1 MGGIQMSSS
10 NFIVKS
16 KIQNYSVDFIEDIA
30 NSLIQEIKKGDY
42 IIIDRKIKNLHF
54 ENLKFVLKKNKF
66 IEIDA
71 NELQKSYSKIN
82 PIIRTLIINGFK
94 KNNRLIAIGG
104 GITQDVTAF
113 ISSLLYR
120 GVEWIF
126 FPTSLLSQGDSCI
139 GSKTSINFEEF
150 KNQIGGFYPPVK
162 VFIYNDF
169 MRTLSDAEIKS
180 GMGEML
186 HYFIISGKKDFEFY
200 KKYYKQ
206 AFHDKS
212 ILPLIISKS
221 LKIKKTYIEKDEFD
235 QNIRQVFNYGHSFG
249 HAIESLTKYEIPHGV
264 AVSFGMDIANFMSV
278 KLGFLNSNIRDEIKE
293 VTDYICDG
301 YKINKLNV
309 NQFIDVLKKDK
320 KNVESKLGL
329 ILAKGYGNIFKN
341 LTEPTN
347 QFRDWL
353 EYYIKNESNTSYS
366 REEMIQNDI
375 HSNVEQLEPLTF
387 IKPDEET
394 IEMEFEICKNA
405 VKNAVKIANKY
416 YENTS
421 TFNDEL
427 KDIKTI
433 ADLKINES
441 ILKDLSATN
450 IPIVSEEI
458 DNSEISV
465 SQKFW
470 IVDPL
475 DGTYNF
481 TRKFPT
487 VGISIAL
494 FNNNIPLLGYVE
506 DLFNNNTY
514 YTRFQGGSYKNNNKI
529 SVSEVSTIDKAILAT
544 GFPSGTSYKSN
555 QLLKVVNSI
564 QEFKKIRALGSASLM
579 MCYVAEGIFDVYY
592 EKDIYLWDVAAGLA
606 LIKEAGGQIYFRKTG
621 DFKYEVLASNKK
633 IFKLAKEI
641 LIS

>member
-1 MGGIQMSSS
+1 MSSP

-16 KIQNYSVDFIEDIA
+16 KIQNYSVDFIEGIE
-30 NSLIQEIKKGDY
+30 NILIQEIKKGDY
-42 IIIDRKIKNLHF
+42 IIIDRNIKNLHA
-54 ENLKFVLKKNKF
+54 EKLESILKNNKF
-66 IEIDA
+66 IEIEA
-71 NELQKSYSKIN
+71 TELQKSYSKID

-113 ISSLLYR
+113 ISSILYR
-120 GVEWIF
+120 GVDWLF
-126 FPTSLLSQGDSCI
+126 FPTTLLSQGDSCI

-150 KNQIGGFYPPVK
+150 KNQIGGFHPPAK
-162 VFIYNDF
+162 VFIYNPF
-169 MRTLSDAEIKS
+169 TLTLSDAEIKS

-200 KKYYKQ
+200 KKYYKE
-206 AFHDKS
+206 AFSNKS
-212 ILPLIISKS
+212 ILPVIISKS

-249 HAIESLTKYEIPHGV
+249 HAIESLTRYKIPHGV
-264 AVSFGMDIANFMSV
+264 AVSFGIDIANFMSV
-278 KLGFLNSNIRDEIKE
+278 KLGFLNPNIRNEIKE
-293 VTDYICDG
+293 VTDYICRG
-301 YKINKLNV
+301 YKINNLDA
-309 NQFIDVLKKDK
+309 NQFVDVLRKDK
-320 KNVESKLGL
+320 KNVGSKLGL

-341 LTEPTN
+341 LTAPNN

-353 EYYIKNESNTSYS
+353 QYYIRNESESPILKG
-366 REEMIQNDI
+366 EIIENDI
-375 HSNVEQLEPLTF
+375 YLGDKQLEPLSS
-387 IKPDEET
+387 IKFKEET
-394 IEMEFEICKNA
+394 NEMEFEICKNA
-405 VKNAVKIANKY
+405 VTNAVTLAKKY
-416 YENTS
+416 YKNTG

-427 KDIKTI
+427 KDVKTL

-450 IPIVSEEI
+450 IPIISEEI

-487 VGISIAL
+487 VGISVAL
-494 FNNNIPLLGYVE
+494 FDKNIPLLGYVQ

-514 YTRFQGGSYKNNNKI
+514 YTRFSGGSYKNNNKI
-529 SVSEVSTIDKAILAT
+529 SVSEVSTINKAILAT
-544 GFPSGTSYKSN
+544 GFPSGTSYKSD
-555 QLLKVVNSI
+555 QLSKVVNSI

-621 DFKYEVLASNKK
+621 NFKYEVLASNKK

-641 LIS
+641 LISK